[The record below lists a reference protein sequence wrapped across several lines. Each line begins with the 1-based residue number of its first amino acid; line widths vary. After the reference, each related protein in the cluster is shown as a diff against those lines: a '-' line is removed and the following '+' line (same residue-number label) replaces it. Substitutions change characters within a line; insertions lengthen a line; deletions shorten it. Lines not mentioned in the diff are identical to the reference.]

1 MVLAQRFGG
10 VAKRDGSGIK
20 LRDVAKAAGVSQGT
34 ASNVFSKPELVRE
47 EVREHVKA
55 VAKELG
61 YAGPSITGRL
71 LRQGKVNAVGV
82 AAIEP
87 LSYFFED
94 PWARQL
100 MTEISDICDARGAGV
115 ALVSARSDERLD
127 WNIQSAL
134 VDGFILLCVEGG
146 ERLVEITRQRQ
157 LPFVALAIGAAGDQ
171 EIPAIGV
178 DNVTGARL
186 AAEHIIGLGHRK
198 LAILSAML
206 SDGNAGRVNEEY
218 VQSATY
224 STSRDRARG
233 YWQAMDAAGIER
245 AGVPIFE
252 TREDEASTHAVMAD
266 MFAGKDQPTAILAMS
281 DKIAM
286 YGIDWLFRNGRTV
299 PGDVS
304 VIGFDGVPESAVSTP
319 KLTTME
325 QPMRDIARRAVEA
338 TLGGKQVEGKQVLQA
353 RLVVRE
359 TTAPPRAK

>member
-1 MVLAQRFGG
+1 MARQGDSSV
-10 VAKRDGSGIK
+10 K

-34 ASNVFSKPELVRE
+34 ASNVFSKPQLVRQ
-47 EVREHVKA
+47 EVREHVLG

-61 YAGPSITGRL
+61 YAGPSVTGRL

-100 MTEISDICDARGAGV
+100 MAEISDICDARGAGV

-157 LPFVALAIGAAGDQ
+157 LPFVALAIGAAADQ
-171 EIPAIGV
+171 DIPAIGV
-178 DNVTGARL
+178 DNITGARL
-186 AAEHIIGLGHRK
+186 AAEHIIGLGHRR

-206 SDGNAGRVNEEY
+206 SDGNAGRVSEEY
-218 VQSATY
+218 VHSATY

-233 YWQAMDAAGIER
+233 YWQAMEAADIDR
-245 AGVPIFE
+245 ASAPIFE
-252 TREDEASTHAVMAD
+252 TREDEASTHAVMAE
-266 MFAGKDQPTAILAMS
+266 MFAGPEPTAILAMS

-286 YGIDWLFRNGRTV
+286 YAVDWLFRHGRTV

-325 QPMRDIARRAVEA
+325 QPMGEIARRAVEA
-338 TLGGKQVEGKQVLQA
+338 TLGGKQIEGKQVLQA

-359 TTAPPRAK
+359 TTAPPRMK